1 MTDPKQN
8 PKGKNGA
15 DSEDF
20 AETELSSISS
30 RNWEEPSAQTRGKSA
45 GYRENRSASPLAI
58 LGLILGILALGGLLL
73 IGPRL
78 KYQVDSLNTDMELL
92 STTLSSVE
100 KKMSEM
106 DHSVKGLHNQF
117 GSLEKTMTILE
128 LRRMLQ
134 TIENISLNVPEVNFE
149 KASQIQKNIESLLSD
164 LGSEVDTSGPE
175 DSLDKTEVI
184 EEETPAPP
192 VSETAPSE
200 IKPAPPTEGTP
211 PPPAPEAA
219 PETPQPPQ
227 GHRTDISGHDSPI
240 EIPAAPSGENKDFG
254 KIELHH
260 E

>member
-8 PKGKNGA
+8 PKEKNGA
-15 DSEDF
+15 GGEDF
-20 AETELSSISS
+20 AETELSSLSS
-30 RNWEEPSAQTRGKSA
+30 SKNWEGPSAQTRGK
-45 GYRENRSASPLAI
+45 ENRSASPLAI
-58 LGLILGILALGGLLL
+58 LGLILAALALGGLLL
-73 IGPRL
+73 LGPRL
-78 KYQVDSLNTDMELL
+78 KYQMDSLSTDMELL
-92 STTLSSVE
+92 SSTLSSVE
-100 KKMSEM
+100 KKMGEM

-117 GSLEKTMTILE
+117 GNLEKTMTILE

-164 LGSEVDTSGPE
+164 LGSEVDTPGQKN
-175 DSLDKTEVI
+175 SLEGAEVI
-184 EEETPAPP
+184 EEETPEPS

-200 IKPAPPTEGTP
+200 IKPELSTEGTP
-211 PPPAPEAA
+211 PPPAPEAV

-227 GHRTDISGHDSPI
+227 GHRTDIFGHGPV
-240 EIPAAPSGENKDFG
+240 EIPTAPPGENKDFG